1 MKGEKLPATL
11 LSAQVIPNA
20 SPALCKAL
28 KLKKHHRSLALVSA
42 DSDDVTYIALDEATK
57 AADVEVVYGKSLY
70 AGAAN
75 ASTALAGEVIGIL
88 AGPDPS
94 AVESGLQALR
104 STLEEVSFRSANDRG
119 DVVYLA
125 HCVSRT
131 GSYLAKLAHVP
142 QGQALAYLI
151 APPVE
156 AMVGIDAALK
166 ASDVELTE
174 FFAPPT
180 ETNFAGALLTGTQ
193 SACMAACDAFA
204 AAVCAVAEEP
214 KGGCYGIG

>member
-1 MKGEKLPATL
+1 MKGAVLPVQILTL
-11 LSAQVIPNA
+11 RLIPNL
-20 SPALCKAL
+20 SPGLAKAL
-28 KLKKHHRSLALVSA
+28 GIDSRFRAIGLIST
-42 DSDDVTYIALDEATK
+42 DSDDMTYIALDEATK
-57 AADVEVVYGKSLY
+57 VANVEVAYARSLY

-88 AGPDPS
+88 AGPTP
-94 AVESGLQALR
+94 AEVASGLRGAEAFLR
-104 STLEEVSFRSANDRG
+104 SGSGFRAANDRE

-131 GSYLAKLAHVP
+131 GAYLADLAHVP
-142 QGQALAYLI
+142 VGQAIAYLI

-156 AMVGIDAALK
+156 AVLGLDAALK

-180 ETNFAGALLTGTQ
+180 ETNFSGGLLTGTQ
-193 SACMAACDAFA
+193 SACQAACDAFA
-204 AAVCAVAEEP
+204 QAVQEVAARPEDL
-214 KGGCYGIG
+214 GGM